1 MVNRKGTILAGGE
14 GKRLRPLTY
23 VTNKSL
29 LPVFD
34 KPMITYPLDTLK
46 KSGVDN
52 VCIVTGEDHLEDFI
66 RFLEVY
72 VRPELAFTY
81 RVQSK
86 PNGTAHA
93 LLQTEEFFMRDKVV
107 VILADNV
114 FSEASIPKEA
124 FTDKYAYIFVKQ
136 SNDPSLFGVV
146 ELDKEGNAINIE
158 EKPKNPKSDFVL
170 TGLYVYPN
178 DVFKRIRQLKES
190 PRGELELTDLNREY
204 MNEGLLKVVKVDGF
218 WSDVGSFD
226 SLLKASEYYSK
237 IRKH

>member
-1 MVNRKGTILAGGE
+1 MANRKGVILAGGE

-34 KPMITYPLDTLK
+34 RPMVTYPLDTLK

-72 VRPELAFTY
+72 ARPELTFTY
-81 RVQSK
+81 RVQNK
-86 PNGTAHA
+86 PRGTAHA
-93 LLQTEEFFMRDKVV
+93 LLQAEEFFGKEKVV

-114 FSEASIPKEA
+114 FSSAEIPGGA
-124 FTDKYAYIFVKQ
+124 FTDKYAYIFVKE
-136 SNDPSLFGVV
+136 SDNPSLFGVV
-146 ELDKEGNAINIE
+146 ELDKDGKVISIE
-158 EKPKNPKSDFVL
+158 EKPESPKSKFVL
-170 TGLYVYPN
+170 TGLYIYPN

-190 PRGELELTDLNREY
+190 PRGELELTDVNKEY
-204 MNEGLLKVVKVDGF
+204 MNDGLLRVVMVEGF

-226 SLLKASEYYSK
+226 SLLKASEYYAK
-237 IRKH
+237 LRKT